1 MQHNVPA
8 AFFHLAQYS
17 VCSSRRRCRR
27 ACVRACVRAAC
38 FLRLPFCPRTARCR
52 RTQQYALRTSTRYAF
67 GASSTFRWYVSVE
80 KKFGLLFRCANL
92 QLQCAATSI
101 SLALTSISLA
111 LTSIS
116 LAQTSFVLTPQQM
129 AALNFLHFYFVKWF
143 VKMDRKVTSN
153 IKFKKYKILN
163 KRSTN
168 NVSNFLTF
176 QTVFKKLIRIRTFDA
191 GICFE

>member
-1 MQHNVPA
+1 MQHNVSA

-17 VCSSRRRCRR
+17 VCSSRRRACVH
-27 ACVRACVRAAC
+27 ACVRRVFYACHFALALHVVAAHNNMHYAR
-38 FLRLPFCPRTARCR
+38 LHGMRSVRLPR
-52 RTQQYALRTSTRYAF
+52 F
-67 GASSTFRWYVSVE
+67 GDTFQWR
-80 KKFGLLFRCANL
+80 KTFGLLFRCANL

-111 LTSIS
+111 LTYFL

>member
-1 MQHNVPA
+1 MQ
-8 AFFHLAQYS
+8 Q
-17 VCSSRRRCRR
+17 SSALS
-27 ACVRACVRAAC
+27 ACVRACVRACGVFFTPAVSPSHC
-38 FLRLPFCPRTARCR
+38 TLSPHTTICVTHGYTVCVRCV
-52 RTQQYALRTSTRYAF
+52 F
-67 GASSTFRWYVSVE
+67 HVSVIRFSDTFQWR
-80 KKFGLLFRCANL
+80 KTFGLLFRCANL
-92 QLQCAATSI
+92 QLQCAA
-101 SLALTSISLA
+101 TSISLA

-143 VKMDRKVTSN
+143 VKMVRKVTSN

>member
-1 MQHNVPA
+1 MQHNVQA
-8 AFFHLAQYS
+8 AIFHLAQYS
-17 VCSSRRRCRR
+17 VCSSRRR
-27 ACVRACVRAAC
+27 ACVRAAC
-38 FLRLPFCPRTARCR
+38 FLRLPFRPRTARCR
-52 RTQQYALRTSTRYAF
+52 RTQQYALRTATRYAF

-111 LTSIS
+111 LTSFS

>member
-38 FLRLPFCPRTARCR
+38 FYACRFALALARRC
-52 RTQQYALRTSTRYAF
+52 RTQQYSLRTATRCAF
-67 GASSTFRWYVSVE
+67 GTSSAFRWNVSVE

-92 QLQCAATSI
+92 QLQCAA
-101 SLALTSISLA
+101 TSISLA

>member
-1 MQHNVPA
+1 MSQLPFFTWHNILCA
-8 AFFHLAQYS
+8 AVVGA
-17 VCSSRRRCRR
+17 VG
-27 ACVRACVRAAC
+27 VRACVRAAC

-52 RTQQYALRTSTRYAF
+52 RTQQYALRTATRYAF
-67 GASSTFRWYVSVE
+67 GASSTFRWYISVE

-168 NVSNFLTF
+168 KVCNF
-176 QTVFKKLIRIRTFDA
+176 
-191 GICFE
+191 